1 MDNINKL
8 LNIDKTKAKMNRT
21 QPCLYYK
28 SKPYYALQKQTG
40 LFSPTCLCLEYE
52 GTQFIV
58 YKNAT
63 RQWFFFP
70 SKYLIKLSVEE
81 YRLVTKMLPLQEWPI
96 SRYPGLQVQT

>member
-28 SKPYYALQKQTG
+28 SKPYYALQKQAFFFTH
-40 LFSPTCLCLEYE
+40 LFAFGVRRNP
-52 GTQFIV
+52 V
-58 YKNAT
+58 YCIQECHKAMV
-63 RQWFFFP
+63 FFP

>member
-1 MDNINKL
+1 
-8 LNIDKTKAKMNRT
+8 MNRT

-28 SKPYYALQKQTG
+28 SKPYYALHKQAF
-40 LFSPTCLCLEYE
+40 FSPTCLFLEYE

-63 RQWFFFP
+63 RQCFFFP